1 MPVLDRVS
9 FLSRPEEEKNRHSS
23 VSAGVQVAGRETGY
37 STCFYRKYTFQE
49 VACTLGNI
57 HLFRSL
63 PLRREKRYELS
74 VSLSRTI
81 YVGTATLRTFFR
93 EFEQYTTYTTR
104 IKFSHRPTPEILD
117 TSLVI
122 SPTFR
127 QKPLSKPARGT
138 PPFSYFLSGRH
149 GNTCFP
155 FGPPFLFAFT

>member
-93 EFEQYTTYTTR
+93 EFEQYTPLALNSR
-104 IKFSHRPTPEILD
+104 IDQRPKSSIH
-117 TSLVI
+117 
-122 SPTFR
+122 
-127 QKPLSKPARGT
+127 LS
-138 PPFSYFLSGRH
+138 
-149 GNTCFP
+149 
-155 FGPPFLFAFT
+155 